1 MFSRSA
7 VSKRALKAPET
18 GGQIEVVAGAPG
30 LPAGTGPLDD
40 LGVYV
45 HIPFCVQKCPYCD
58 FVTDPLQPT
67 PKRRYLDAL
76 EREIRSSP
84 WAGSRVAT
92 LFLGGGTPSDLDLA
106 ELGRLFA
113 AIRSSFDLSKLDEA
127 TIECNPGTLTE
138 NQADALLQ
146 FGFNRISLGVQS
158 FQDRLLKL
166 LGRAHTAAEA
176 KRALRFIRDSGF
188 SRLNVDLIFALPAQA
203 LTEWESD
210 VAEALDFDPGH
221 ISLYH
226 LTFEK
231 GTEFFTRMKSGEL
244 IPPDSRVAAEMFE
257 SAIRRIESCGYRQYE
272 ISNFARPGHEC
283 LHNQRY
289 WQNRPTLG
297 VGVSAASY
305 IEGVRWANTR
315 QIATYSETDCNS
327 PPLDF
332 VEVLGPPEALGEEIA
347 LLLRTEEGVHL
358 DRVSAK
364 FGLDSPGPYGESIER
379 LIELDLVSWHGH
391 HLRLTRDGLMAA
403 DAVCGEFF

>member
-1 MFSRSA
+1 MKTPQTA
-7 VSKRALKAPET
+7 
-18 GGQIEVVAGAPG
+18 GQIKVVARAAG
-30 LPAGTGPLDD
+30 LPVGTGPLED

-58 FVTDPLQPT
+58 FVTDSLQPT
-67 PKRRYLDAL
+67 LKRRYLVAL

-84 WAGSRVAT
+84 WAGSHVST
-92 LFLGGGTPSDLDLA
+92 LFLGGGTPSELDLV

-146 FGFNRISLGVQS
+146 LGFNRISLGVQS
-158 FQDRLLKL
+158 FQDQHLKL
-166 LGRAHTAAEA
+166 LGRAHTAADA
-176 KRALRFIRDSGF
+176 RRALSFIRDSGF
-188 SRLNVDLIFALPAQA
+188 RRLNVDLIFALPAQA
-203 LTEWESD
+203 LPQWESD
-210 VAEALDFDPGH
+210 VAEALDLDPGH
-221 ISLYH
+221 VSLYH

-231 GTEFFTRMKSGEL
+231 GTEFFTRMRSGEL
-244 IPPDSRVAAEMFE
+244 IPPHDRVAAEMFE
-257 SAIRRIESCGYRQYE
+257 SAIRRLESCGYRQYE

-315 QIATYSETDCNS
+315 QIATYSETDSN
-327 PPLDF
+327 PAPLDF
-332 VEVLGPPEALGEEIA
+332 VEKLAPPEALGEEIM
-347 LLLRTEEGVHL
+347 LRLRTDEGVHL

-364 FGLDSPGPYGESIER
+364 FGLDSPGPYGERIER
-379 LIELDLVSWHGH
+379 LIALDLVSWHDH

-403 DAVCGEFF
+403 DSVCGEFL

>member
-1 MFSRSA
+1 MSR
-7 VSKRALKAPET
+7 RQLKAPKT
-18 GGQIEVVAGAPG
+18 SGQIEVVAGAAG
-30 LPAGTGPLDD
+30 LPVGTGPLAD

-58 FVTDPLQPT
+58 FVTDPLQPALQ
-67 PKRRYLDAL
+67 RRYLDAL
-76 EREIRSSP
+76 EREVRSSP
-84 WAGSRVAT
+84 WAGSRVST
-92 LFLGGGTPSDLDLA
+92 LFLGGGTPSELALA

-113 AIRSSFDLSKLDEA
+113 AIRSSFDLSTLEEA

-138 NQADALLQ
+138 KQTDTLLQ
-146 FGFNRISLGVQS
+146 LGFNRISLGVQS
-158 FQDRLLKL
+158 FQDRHLKR
-166 LGRAHTAAEA
+166 LGRAHTGAEA
-176 KRALRFIRDSGF
+176 KRALCFIRDSGF
-188 SRLNVDLIFALPAQA
+188 SRLNVDLIFALPGQA
-203 LTEWESD
+203 PAEWESD

-221 ISLYH
+221 VSLYH

-231 GTEFFTRMKSGEL
+231 GTEFFTRMRKREL
-244 IPPDSRVAAEMFE
+244 IPPDKGVAAEMFE
-257 SAIRRIESCGYRQYE
+257 SAIRRFESCGYRQYE

-315 QIATYSETDCNS
+315 QIATYSETDSNP

-332 VEVLGPPEALGEEIA
+332 AEALGAPEALGEEIM
-347 LLLRTEEGVHL
+347 LRLRTDEGVDL

-364 FGLDSPGPYGESIER
+364 FGLDAPGPYAERIER
-379 LIELDLVSWHGH
+379 LIELDLVSWHGPR
-391 HLRLTRDGLMAA
+391 LRLTRDGLMAA
-403 DAVCGEFF
+403 DSVCMEFLRQRRE